1 MQAVSDEDALKH
13 IAANVVRLRGDRSQ
27 YWLAKEIGTYPANV
41 ARIENGES
49 MPGAGLLSRLAE
61 APGVEIQTL
70 IDPPPSK
77 GRRRAS

>member
-1 MQAVSDEDALKH
+1 MQAVSDELALKH
-13 IAANVVRLRGDRSQ
+13 IAANVVRLRADRSQ
-27 YWLAKEIGTYPANV
+27 YWLAKTVGTYPSNI

-61 APGVEIQTL
+61 ALDVEIQQL
-70 IDPPPSK
+70 IDEPPAK